1 MTDAPSDTPSD
12 DPIRHDDDGRNG
24 VFFIERDGRRVAEL
38 TYAREGEAAIVD
50 HTWVDPQ
57 LRGGKA
63 ARRLVEAV
71 VQWARAEHLR
81 IVPTCS
87 YVRVVLARTAEYAD
101 VR

>member
-1 MTDAPSDTPSD
+1 MSETDTE
-12 DPIRHDDDGRNG
+12 DPILHETLGRRG
-24 VFFIERDGRRVAEL
+24 VFYIERDGRRVAEL
-38 TYAREGEAAIVD
+38 TYSRGDEATIVD

-71 VQWARAEHLR
+71 VQWARTERVKL
-81 IVPTCS
+81 VPACS
-87 YVRVVLARTAEYAD
+87 YVRLVFERTPSYAD